1 MHFFDEV
8 QIPQFST
15 SIPVRTWS
23 FAGYKE
29 FALHYWFRGQPGS
42 KVYMEIYFN
51 QLSGRR
57 EEIVIT
63 PGGISIAAK
72 VYPVFAPNVGV
83 VLYYPSAPMEG
94 RIRVYAACCP
104 DSASPLT
111 RAIPFLQS
119 RPQARVISDEVRG
132 FDPQSMDRYQ
142 AP

>member
-63 PGGISIAAK
+63 PGGISIAESLSC
-72 VYPVFAPNVGV
+72 VCSERRGC
-83 VLYYPSAPMEG
+83 S
-94 RIRVYAACCP
+94 
-104 DSASPLT
+104 
-111 RAIPFLQS
+111 LQS
-119 RPQARVISDEVRG
+119 LGTDGRADTRVRSLLPGLGKPVDPCNPVPAVSSTGPSDFR
-132 FDPQSMDRYQ
+132 
-142 AP
+142 